1 MRVIDTHCDALY
13 KLQAGK
19 GKYTFQDA
27 EELDVNFER
36 LIEAKMLL
44 QGFAIF
50 LMKISLLNIN
60 GRKRLNKLIFLNNT
74 YCTKVESFIM

>member
-44 QGFAIF
+44 QDSLFF
-50 LMKISLLNIN
+50 LMKISRLNIN
-60 GRKRLNKLIFLNNT
+60 GRKRLSKLIFLNNT

>member
-50 LMKISLLNIN
+50 LDEDIRLNIN
-60 GRKRLNKLIFLNNT
+60 GRKRLSKLIFLNNT